1 MSISTLLLAGSLG
14 EIAVSRGLVSAYPI
28 AENRDGENLN
38 RLIIYLTTEE
48 ALDAES
54 SQLEG
59 YFQYE

>member
-59 YFQYE
+59 YFSV

>member
-14 EIAVSRGLVSAYPI
+14 EIAVSRGLVSPYPI

-59 YFQYE
+59 YFSV